1 MIYLLLG
8 SWKVFSTT
16 AAKGLA
22 VMEVSP
28 QDNKRVSFKRKSS
41 QYHRN
46 MQKQADTKNLKQAET
61 N

>member
-28 QDNKRVSFKRKSS
+28 QDNKRVCFNRKSS

-46 MQKQADTKNLKQAET
+46 MQKQADTKN
-61 N
+61 

>member
-46 MQKQADTKNLKQAET
+46 MQIYPNIALIFFNY
-61 N
+61 